1 MGGPPGL
8 NGKGRYVAV
17 CHPPKDG
24 QLPLMGF
31 DHVDAAVESRGE
43 APHHIVERNEHD
55 ERQPIYQEQPHA
67 EALLDS
73 QDKQQDEEKLIRT
86 EKTKPQYR
94 LGRQIHPV
102 NAQAGDQQ
110 QATGVHPEDGESV
123 LCRGR
128 RFMRNVTLTPRGLRE
143 V

>member
-1 MGGPPGL
+1 
-8 NGKGRYVAV
+8 
-17 CHPPKDG
+17 
-24 QLPLMGF
+24 
-31 DHVDAAVESRGE
+31 VDAAVESRGE

-67 EALLDS
+67 AALLDS
-73 QDKQQDEEKLIRT
+73 QDKQQQDEEKLIRT

-110 QATGVHPEDGESV
+110 QATGVQ
-123 LCRGR
+123 RGR
-128 RFMRNVTLTPRGLRE
+128 WGKRAVPETPFHAQCHPKAARPTRSITDDS
-143 V
+143 